1 MDMPLGR
8 KNEGPADNKNR
19 IERAYSIS
27 AARKKLFIL
36 AVAVIVA
43 IIYICSLM
51 FGPVRI
57 PFDESF
63 KIIVNMIVP
72 DTFTDVSRIHTIII
86 TRDMV
91 YKSLLCLVAG
101 FGLGIAGTMM
111 QGILRNPLVSPFTL
125 GVSSAASFGAAVGI
139 VLMPVFFESGTVY
152 YTLMSGV
159 TISNTQIMRMI
170 FAFIF
175 GMLSITIVILM
186 TRRTDISKSTVIL
199 AGVIIS
205 YLFQAGVSFAKYLS
219 DDDALRELTYWIMGS
234 MNEGRP
240 YVIMILFP
248 TLLGIFIIMEWLA
261 PKINVLG
268 AGDEVASSLGLNVA
282 RIRNIGLLVAA
293 AMTSAITAF
302 TGVIGF
308 IGLMAPHICRLFIGN
323 DTRYLLP
330 ASGLMGSAILLVSYI
345 VSLTIIQG
353 QVLPIGIF
361 MDILGGIFFVW
372 LITRRKKEVRI

>member
-1 MDMPLGR
+1 MGIQLRWR
-8 KNEGPADNKNR
+8 KEGSADNKTR

-27 AARKKLFIL
+27 AARKRLFIL
-36 AVAVIVA
+36 AVAVIVV

-63 KIIVNMIVP
+63 KIIVNMIAP
-72 DTFTDVSRIHTIII
+72 GTYTDVSRIHTIII

-91 YKSLLCLVAG
+91 YKSLLCLIAG

-152 YTLMSGV
+152 YTIMSGV

-175 GMLSITIVILM
+175 GMLSITIVLLM

-234 MNEGRP
+234 MSEGRP

-248 TLLGIFIIMEWLA
+248 ALLCIFLVMEWLA

-345 VSLTIIQG
+345 VSLTIIPG